1 MSLSH
6 KQASIYR
13 LLKET
18 TLQFFFSFSSPS
30 HFSLN
35 SSFLSL
41 YHFFPLSLTHPPSA
55 ILRLAIGGKICLT
68 TAISYLFASESF
80 DECGGSSLYLFF

>member
-6 KQASIYR
+6 KQASIYT

-18 TLQFFFSFSSPS
+18 TLQFFSFSSPS

-35 SSFLSL
+35 SFFLSL
-41 YHFFPLSLTHPPSA
+41 YHFFSLSLTHPPSA
-55 ILRLAIGGKICLT
+55 ILRLAIGGKICLK